1 MVPWIRSP
9 DKRHQDEAWTGH
21 LWEPSPDARPDEGDE
36 EMGTGFEMPNELET
50 LIAAADQG
58 CLNQSQVAEYAE
70 SLDMDDEE
78 VERLFAEIRE
88 RGLDV
93 TDDCARIDV
102 AEPTRIA
109 NGDLAEATTDAMSLF
124 LREVSR
130 YPLLTADEEKEL
142 ARRVE
147 AGDAAAKER
156 MVNSNLRLV
165 VSIARRYRNPELS
178 LLDLIQ
184 EGTLGLIRAV
194 EKFDWRR
201 GFRFST
207 YATLWIQQ
215 AIQRALANQSRTI
228 RLPVHVVEHQQKVS
242 RAERQLLAR
251 TFREPTVAEIA
262 AEARL
267 PEERVAQ
274 VRDLPRAV
282 TSLDRPVG
290 EDDGAS
296 LGDLVAAPADDP
308 LAELDVSLRND
319 ALERALAELPERDAQ
334 VLRLRFGLGDGEP
347 RTLTDIAKTL
357 GVSRERVR
365 QIEAEALRRLAEMRE
380 LTAELRTAA

>member
-1 MVPWIRSP
+1 MGSGF
-9 DKRHQDEAWTGH
+9 ET
-21 LWEPSPDARPDEGDE
+21 PDE
-36 EMGTGFEMPNELET
+36 FET
-50 LIAAADQG
+50 LMAAAEAG
-58 CLNQSQVAEYAE
+58 CLNQSQVAELAE
-70 SLDMDDEE
+70 SLDMDDAEI
-78 VERLFAEIRE
+78 ERLYAAIRE
-88 RGLDV
+88 RGLEV
-93 TDDCARIDV
+93 TDDCGRIEV
-102 AEPTRIA
+102 TEPTSIG
-109 NGDLAEATTDAMSLF
+109 NEELAENTTDAMSIF

-165 VSIARRYRNPELS
+165 VSIARRYRSSELT
-178 LLDLIQ
+178 LLDLVQ

-194 EKFDWRR
+194 EKFDWRK

-228 RLPVHVVEHQQKVS
+228 RLPVHVVEDQQRVS

-251 TFREPTVAEIA
+251 TFQEPTVAEIA
-262 AEARL
+262 QEARL

-274 VRDLPRAV
+274 VRELPRAV
-282 TSLDRPVG
+282 TSLDRPIG
-290 EDDGAS
+290 DDDDGS
-296 LGDLVAAPADDP
+296 LGDLVAAPDENP
-308 LAELDVSLRND
+308 LAELEVSLRND
-319 ALERALAELPERDAQ
+319 ALEQALAELPERDAE
-334 VLRLRFGLGDGEP
+334 VLRLRFGLDDGEP
-347 RTLTDIAKTL
+347 HTLTAIAKSM

-365 QIEAEALRRLAEMRE
+365 QIEAIALRRLSEMRE
-380 LTAELRTAA
+380 LTADLREAA

>member
-1 MVPWIRSP
+1 
-9 DKRHQDEAWTGH
+9 
-21 LWEPSPDARPDEGDE
+21 
-36 EMGTGFEMPNELET
+36 MGSGFETPNEFEALM
-50 LIAAADQG
+50 AAADG
-58 CLNQSQVAEYAE
+58 GSLNQSQVAELAE
-70 SLDMDDEE
+70 SLDMGDEE
-78 VERLFAEIRE
+78 VEALYSAIRE

-102 AEPTRIA
+102 TEPIRVA
-109 NGDLAEATTDAMSLF
+109 NGDLAEATTDAMDLF

-130 YPLLTADEEKEL
+130 HPLLTPDEEKEL

-147 AGDAAAKER
+147 AGDDAAKER

-165 VSIARRYRNPELS
+165 VSIARRYRSTELT

-228 RLPVHVVEHQQKVS
+228 RLPVHVVEHQQRVS

-251 TFREPTVAEIA
+251 TFREPSVAEIA
-262 AEARL
+262 EEARL
-267 PEERVAQ
+267 PEERVAM
-274 VRDLPRAV
+274 VRDLPRTV

-290 EDDGAS
+290 EDDAT
-296 LGDLVAAPADDP
+296 LGELVAAPAEDP

-319 ALERALAELPERDAQ
+319 ALEHALAELPERDAL
-334 VLRLRFGLGDGEP
+334 VLRLRFGLGDGEAQT
-347 RTLTDIAKTL
+347 RSDVAKTL

-365 QIEAEALRRLAEMRE
+365 QIEATALRRLSEMRE
-380 LTAELRTAA
+380 LTAELRAAA

>member
-1 MVPWIRSP
+1 
-9 DKRHQDEAWTGH
+9 
-21 LWEPSPDARPDEGDE
+21 
-36 EMGTGFEMPNELET
+36 MGTGFEIPHEFEA
-50 LIAAADQG
+50 LIAAADRG
-58 CLNQSQVAEYAE
+58 CLNQSQVAEFAE
-70 SLDMDDEE
+70 SLDMGDDDIEG
-78 VERLFAEIRE
+78 LYSAIRE

-102 AEPTRIA
+102 PKPTQVA
-109 NGDLAEATTDAMSLF
+109 NGDLAEVTTDAMSIF

-165 VSIARRYRNPELS
+165 VSIARRYRSPELS

-251 TFREPTVAEIA
+251 TFREPSIAEIA
-262 AEARL
+262 EEARL
-267 PEERVAQ
+267 PEERVAL

-290 EDDGAS
+290 EDEGAT
-296 LGDLVAAPADDP
+296 LGELVAAPAEEP
-308 LAELDVSLRND
+308 LADLEVNLRND
-319 ALERALAELPERDAQ
+319 ALEQALAELPERDAH
-334 VLRLRFGLGDGEP
+334 VLRLRFGLGDEEP
-347 RTLTDIAKTL
+347 RTLTDVAKTL

-365 QIEAEALRRLAEMRE
+365 QIEANALRRLAEMRE
-380 LTAELRTAA
+380 LTAELRAAA

>member
-1 MVPWIRSP
+1 
-9 DKRHQDEAWTGH
+9 
-21 LWEPSPDARPDEGDE
+21 
-36 EMGTGFEMPNELET
+36 MGSGFETPSEFET
-50 LIAAADQG
+50 LMAAAEGG
-58 CLNQSQVAEYAE
+58 CLNQSQVAELAE
-70 SLDMDDEE
+70 SLDMGDAEIEE
-78 VERLFAEIRE
+78 LYAAIRE
-88 RGLDV
+88 RGLEV
-93 TDDCARIDV
+93 TDDCGRIEV
-102 AEPTRIA
+102 TEPTRVV
-109 NGDLAEATTDAMSLF
+109 NGELAEATTDAMNLF

-130 YPLLTADEEKEL
+130 YPLLTAAEEKEL

-165 VSIARRYRNPELS
+165 VSIARRYRSNELT

-194 EKFDWRR
+194 EKFDWRK

-228 RLPVHVVEHQQKVS
+228 RLPVHVVEHQQRVS

-251 TFREPTVAEIA
+251 TFQEPTVAEIA
-262 AEARL
+262 QEARL
-267 PEERVAQ
+267 PEERVAM

-290 EDDGAS
+290 EDDDGTFAE
-296 LGDLVAAPADDP
+296 LVAAPAEDP
-308 LAELDVSLRND
+308 LAELEVSLRND
-319 ALERALAELPERDAQ
+319 ALEHALDELPERDAE
-334 VLRLRFGLGDGEP
+334 VLRMRFGLGDNEP
-347 RTLTDIAKTL
+347 RTLTDIAKTM

-365 QIEAEALRRLAEMRE
+365 QIEAAALRRLSEMRE
-380 LTAELRTAA
+380 LTADLREAA

>member
-1 MVPWIRSP
+1 
-9 DKRHQDEAWTGH
+9 
-21 LWEPSPDARPDEGDE
+21 
-36 EMGTGFEMPNELET
+36 MGTGFETPSEFEA
-50 LIAAADQG
+50 LIGAAEAG
-58 CLNQSQVAEYAE
+58 CLNQSQVAELAE
-70 SLDMDDEE
+70 SLDMGDAEIEE
-78 VERLFAEIRE
+78 LYAAIRE

-93 TDDCARIDV
+93 TDDCGRIEV
-102 AEPTRIA
+102 TEPTSVG
-109 NGDLAEATTDAMSLF
+109 NEELAEATTDAMSIF

-130 YPLLTADEEKEL
+130 YPLLTAAEEKEL

-165 VSIARRYRNPELS
+165 VSIARRYRSNELT

-228 RLPVHVVEHQQKVS
+228 RLPVHVVEHQQRVS
-242 RAERQLLAR
+242 RAERELLAR
-251 TFREPTVAEIA
+251 TFRDPTVAEIA
-262 AEARL
+262 QEARL
-267 PEERVAQ
+267 PEERVAM

-290 EDDGAS
+290 EDDGT
-296 LGDLVAAPADDP
+296 LGELVAAPAEDP
-308 LAELDVSLRND
+308 LAELEVSLRND
-319 ALERALAELPERDAQ
+319 ALEHALDELPERDAE
-334 VLRLRFGLGDGEP
+334 VLRMRFGLGDDEP
-347 RTLTDIAKTL
+347 RTLTDIAKTM

-365 QIEAEALRRLAEMRE
+365 QIEAAALRRLSEMRE
-380 LTAELRTAA
+380 LTADLREAA

>member
-1 MVPWIRSP
+1 
-9 DKRHQDEAWTGH
+9 
-21 LWEPSPDARPDEGDE
+21 
-36 EMGTGFEMPNELET
+36 MGTGFETPQEFEA
-50 LIAAADQG
+50 LIAAAEFG
-58 CLNQSQVAEYAE
+58 CLNQSQVAEVAE
-70 SLDMDDEE
+70 SLDMGDDEIE
-78 VERLFAEIRE
+78 ALYAAIRE
-88 RGLDV
+88 RGLEV
-93 TDDCARIDV
+93 TDDCGRIEIT
-102 AEPTRIA
+102 EPTQVVNA
-109 NGDLAEATTDAMSLF
+109 DLAENTTDAMNIF
-124 LREVSR
+124 LRELAR

-165 VSIARRYRNPELS
+165 VSIARRYRSSELT

-228 RLPVHVVEHQQKVS
+228 RLPVHVVEHQQRVS

-251 TFREPTVAEIA
+251 TFEEPTIAEIA
-262 AEARL
+262 QEARL
-267 PEERVAQ
+267 PEERVAM

-290 EDDGAS
+290 EDDDAT
-296 LGDLVAAPADDP
+296 LRDLVAAPEEDP
-308 LAELDVSLRND
+308 LAEFDVSLRNE
-319 ALERALAELPERDAQ
+319 ALEHALGELPERDAE

-347 RTLTDIAKTL
+347 QTLTDIAKGM

-365 QIEAEALRRLAEMRE
+365 QIEAGALRRLSEMRE
-380 LTAELRTAA
+380 LTAELREAA

>member
-1 MVPWIRSP
+1 
-9 DKRHQDEAWTGH
+9 
-21 LWEPSPDARPDEGDE
+21 
-36 EMGTGFEMPNELET
+36 MGSGFETPSEFET
-50 LIAAADQG
+50 LMAAAEGG
-58 CLNQSQVAEYAE
+58 CLNQSQVAELAE
-70 SLDMDDEE
+70 SLDMGDAEIEE
-78 VERLFAEIRE
+78 LYAAIRE

-93 TDDCARIDV
+93 TDDCGRIEV
-102 AEPTRIA
+102 TEPTRVV
-109 NGDLAEATTDAMSLF
+109 NGELAEATTDAMNLF

-130 YPLLTADEEKEL
+130 YPLLTAAEEKEL

-165 VSIARRYRNPELS
+165 VSIARRYRSNELT

-228 RLPVHVVEHQQKVS
+228 RLPVHVVEHQQRVS
-242 RAERQLLAR
+242 RAERELLAR
-251 TFREPTVAEIA
+251 TFQDPTVAEIA
-262 AEARL
+262 REARL
-267 PEERVAQ
+267 PEERVAM

-290 EDDGAS
+290 EDDDGT
-296 LGDLVAAPADDP
+296 LGELVAAPAEDP
-308 LAELDVSLRND
+308 LAELQVSLRND
-319 ALERALAELPERDAQ
+319 ALEHALDELPERDAE
-334 VLRLRFGLGDGEP
+334 VLRMRFGLGDDEP
-347 RTLTDIAKTL
+347 RTLTDIAKTM

-365 QIEAEALRRLAEMRE
+365 QIEAAALRRLSEMRE
-380 LTAELRTAA
+380 LTAELREAA

>member
-1 MVPWIRSP
+1 
-9 DKRHQDEAWTGH
+9 
-21 LWEPSPDARPDEGDE
+21 
-36 EMGTGFEMPNELET
+36 MGTGFQTPKEFEA
-50 LIAAADQG
+50 LIGVAEAG
-58 CLNQSQVAEYAE
+58 CLNQSQVAELAE

-78 VERLFAEIRE
+78 VEGLYSAIRE
-88 RGLDV
+88 RGLEV

-102 AEPTRIA
+102 TEPTRVT
-109 NGDLAEATTDAMSLF
+109 NGDLAEATTDAMNLF
-124 LREVSR
+124 LREVAR
-130 YPLLTADEEKEL
+130 YPLLTPDEEKQL

-165 VSIARRYRNPELS
+165 VSIARRYRSTELT

-228 RLPVHVVEHQQKVS
+228 RLPVHVVEHQQRVS

-262 AEARL
+262 EEARL
-267 PEERVAQ
+267 PEERVAM
-274 VRDLPRAV
+274 VRELPRTV

-290 EDDGAS
+290 EDDDAT
-296 LGDLVAAPADDP
+296 LGELVAAPAEDP
-308 LAELDVSLRND
+308 LAELDVSLRNE
-319 ALERALAELPERDAQ
+319 ALEHALAELPERDAE
-334 VLRLRFGLGDGEP
+334 VLRLHFGLGDGEP
-347 RTLTDIAKTL
+347 QTLTEIAKGL

-365 QIEAEALRRLAEMRE
+365 QIEATALRRLAEMRE
-380 LTAELRTAA
+380 FTAELREAA

>member
-1 MVPWIRSP
+1 
-9 DKRHQDEAWTGH
+9 
-21 LWEPSPDARPDEGDE
+21 
-36 EMGTGFEMPNELET
+36 MGTGFEIPEEFEALM
-50 LIAAADQG
+50 AAADRG
-58 CLNQSQVAEYAE
+58 CLNQSQVAEFAE
-70 SLDMDDEE
+70 SLGMGDEE
-78 VERLFAEIRE
+78 IEGLYAAIRE

-102 AEPTRIA
+102 AGPTHVV
-109 NGDLAEATTDAMSLF
+109 NGELAEVTTDAMSIF

-228 RLPVHVVEHQQKVS
+228 RLPVHVVEHQQRVS

-251 TFREPTVAEIA
+251 TFHEPSVAEIA
-262 AEARL
+262 QEARL
-267 PEERVAQ
+267 PEERVAM

-290 EDDGAS
+290 EDEGAT
-296 LGDLVAAPADDP
+296 LGELVAAPGEEP

-319 ALERALAELPERDAQ
+319 ALEQALAGLPERDAQ
-334 VLRLRFGLGDGEP
+334 VLRLRFGLGDTEP
-347 RTLTDIAKTL
+347 QTLADVATTL

-365 QIEAEALRRLAEMRE
+365 QIEAAALRRLAEMRE
-380 LTAELRTAA
+380 LTAELRAAA

>member
-1 MVPWIRSP
+1 
-9 DKRHQDEAWTGH
+9 
-21 LWEPSPDARPDEGDE
+21 
-36 EMGTGFEMPNELET
+36 MGTGFETPDEFET
-50 LIAAADQG
+50 LMAAAEGG
-58 CLNQSQVAEYAE
+58 CLNQSQVAELAE
-70 SLDMDDEE
+70 SLDMDDAE
-78 VERLFAEIRE
+78 VERLYAAIRE
-88 RGLDV
+88 RGLEV
-93 TDDCARIDV
+93 TDDCARIEV
-102 AEPTRIA
+102 TEPTRVA
-109 NGDLAEATTDAMSLF
+109 NGELAEATTDAMNLF

-130 YPLLTADEEKEL
+130 YPLLTAAEEKEL

-165 VSIARRYRNPELS
+165 VSIARRYRSNELT

-228 RLPVHVVEHQQKVS
+228 RLPVHVVEHQQRAS
-242 RAERQLLAR
+242 RAERELLAR
-251 TFREPTVAEIA
+251 TFRDPTVAEIA
-262 AEARL
+262 QEARL
-267 PEERVAQ
+267 PEERVAM
-274 VRDLPRAV
+274 VRDLPRTV

-290 EDDGAS
+290 EDEDAS
-296 LGDLVAAPADDP
+296 LGDLVAAPAEDP
-308 LAELDVSLRND
+308 LAELEVSLRNE
-319 ALERALAELPERDAQ
+319 ALEQALEELPERDAE
-334 VLRLRFGLGDGEP
+334 VLRLRFGLGDEEP
-347 RTLTDIAKTL
+347 KTLTDIAKTL

-365 QIEAEALRRLAEMRE
+365 QIEATALRRLSEMRE
-380 LTAELRTAA
+380 LTADLRAAA

>member
-1 MVPWIRSP
+1 
-9 DKRHQDEAWTGH
+9 
-21 LWEPSPDARPDEGDE
+21 
-36 EMGTGFEMPNELET
+36 MGTGFEIPQEFEALM
-50 LIAAADQG
+50 AAADAG
-58 CLNQSQVAEYAE
+58 CLNQSQVAEFAE
-70 SLDMDDEE
+70 SLEMGDEE
-78 VERLFAEIRE
+78 IEELYAAIRE

-102 AEPTRIA
+102 AGPTQVA
-109 NGDLAEATTDAMSLF
+109 NGELAEVTTDAMAIF
-124 LREVSR
+124 LREISR
-130 YPLLTADEEKEL
+130 YPLLTADQEKEL

-165 VSIARRYRNPELS
+165 VSIARRYRSSELS

-228 RLPVHVVEHQQKVS
+228 RLPVHVVEHQQRVS

-251 TFREPTVAEIA
+251 TFQDPSVAEIA
-262 AEARL
+262 QEARL
-267 PEERVAQ
+267 PEERVAM

-290 EDDGAS
+290 DDDGAT
-296 LGDLVAAPADDP
+296 LGELVAAPDEEP

-319 ALERALAELPERDAQ
+319 ALEQALAELPERDAQ
-334 VLRLRFGLGDGEP
+334 VLRLRFGLGDAEP
-347 RTLTDIAKTL
+347 QTLGDIAKTL

-365 QIEAEALRRLAEMRE
+365 QIQAEALRRLAEMRE
-380 LTAELRTAA
+380 LTAELRAAA

>member
-1 MVPWIRSP
+1 
-9 DKRHQDEAWTGH
+9 
-21 LWEPSPDARPDEGDE
+21 
-36 EMGTGFEMPNELET
+36 MGTGLEIPNEFEALM
-50 LIAAADQG
+50 AAADRG
-58 CLNQSQVAEYAE
+58 CLNQSQVAELAE
-70 SLDMDDEE
+70 SLDMGDEE
-78 VERLFAEIRE
+78 VEALYAAIRE
-88 RGLDV
+88 RGLEV
-93 TDDCARIDV
+93 NDDCARIDV
-102 AEPTRIA
+102 AQPTQVG
-109 NGDLAEATTDAMSLF
+109 NGDLAEVTTDAMSIF

-130 YPLLTADEEKEL
+130 YPLLTPDEEKEL

-165 VSIARRYRNPELS
+165 VSIARRYRSPELS

-228 RLPVHVVEHQQKVS
+228 RLPVHVVEHQQRVS

-251 TFREPTVAEIA
+251 TFREPSIAEIA
-262 AEARL
+262 QEARL
-267 PEERVAQ
+267 PEERVAM

-290 EDDGAS
+290 EDDGAT
-296 LGDLVAAPADDP
+296 LGELVAAPTEEP

-319 ALERALAELPERDAQ
+319 ALEHALAELPERDAQ
-334 VLRLRFGLGDGEP
+334 VLRLRFGLGETEP
-347 RTLTDIAKTL
+347 QTLGDIAATL

-365 QIEAEALRRLAEMRE
+365 QIEAAALRRLAEMRE
-380 LTAELRTAA
+380 LTAELRAAA